1 MSFVVTAKKYLGIE
15 RDNLEAHVELC
26 HERYQTLEKRVTEAE
41 EDLAQ
46 LKDFRDHNR
55 REMIKAVT
63 TAVSLATALISVLI
77 IVLDRIN

>member
-26 HERYQTLEKRVTEAE
+26 YERYQALEKRVEDTEN
-41 EDLAQ
+41 DLAE

-77 IVLDRIN
+77 IVLDRIK

>member
-1 MSFVVTAKKYLGIE
+1 MSFVVAAKKYLGIE

-26 HERYQTLEKRVTEAE
+26 HERYQALEKRIEEAE

-63 TAVSLATALISVLI
+63 TSVSLATALISVLI
-77 IVLDRIN
+77 IVLDRL

>member
-26 HERYQTLEKRVTEAE
+26 HERYQTLEKRVEEAE
-41 EDLAQ
+41 NELAQ

-77 IVLDRIN
+77 IVLDRM

>member
-26 HERYQTLEKRVTEAE
+26 HERYQTLEKRVEEAE
-41 EDLAQ
+41 NELAQ

-63 TAVSLATALISVLI
+63 TSVSLATALISVLI
-77 IVLDRIN
+77 IVLDRM

>member
-1 MSFVVTAKKYLGIE
+1 MSFVVAAKKYLGIE

-26 HERYQTLEKRVTEAE
+26 HERYQALEKRIEEAE

-63 TAVSLATALISVLI
+63 TSVSLATALISVLI
-77 IVLDRIN
+77 IILDRM

>member
-1 MSFVVTAKKYLGIE
+1 VSLVITAKHYPGIE

-26 HERYQTLEKRVTEAE
+26 QQRHQTLEKRIDEAE
-41 EDLAQ
+41 ESLAQ

-63 TAVSLATALISVLI
+63 TAATLSTALISVLI
-77 IVLDRIN
+77 IILDRM